1 MTTGVFAFDESKGA
15 TTGTELATVMTDLQS
30 SLTDLDGFVTTVK
43 SAWDG
48 DEMELY
54 GTIHDAWKKNAK
66 TVQDILDG
74 VHSAI
79 GSVTTSVGDMRTN
92 VRASLKEQG

>member
-1 MTTGVFAFDESKGA
+1 MTAGVFAFDEGKGA
-15 TTGTELATVMTDLQS
+15 TTGTEIGTVMTDLQS

-48 DEMELY
+48 DEMEAY
-54 GTIHDAWKKNAK
+54 STIHDNWAKSAK

-79 GSVTTSVGDMRTN
+79 GSVTTAVGDMRTN
-92 VRASLKEQG
+92 VRDSLKEQG